1 VCTADTL
8 IKQQLSSLFYVR
20 TVCNTREQQL
30 NDGIADT
37 DCVLPGVCIA
47 LIIFVRVNCG
57 VSVHAYADDL
67 RQSVSLQCF
76 KHSLKIFL
84 FNV

>member
-1 VCTADTL
+1 MADTL

-37 DCVLPGVCIA
+37 DCVLPGVRIA
-47 LIIFVRVNCG
+47 LVIVL
-57 VSVHAYADDL
+57 SHALL
-67 RQSVSLQCF
+67 R
-76 KHSLKIFL
+76 
-84 FNV
+84 